1 MKNDMENDE
10 DGASALPR
18 SQDTGLPVHTE
29 SIHTSR
35 RHLLLRGMLKGSAVA
50 ASVVPI
56 KTLAQTTSV
65 TRDNQICTLSGVQ
78 SAAHSAVSRSIPTC
92 AGYPPAHFQTL
103 SNWPGYVA
111 ASTISGKEKDAFAEN
126 AVPTHFFETSKF
138 RDVFPGGSN
147 NRLLDILNSAPNSEE
162 AHYIAA
168 LLNAIR
174 PLSTYVFP
182 YTPAEVVGFYS
193 TNRSKA
199 FELWKKIDV

>member
-65 TRDNQICTLSGVQ
+65 TRNNQICTLSGVQ

-92 AGYPPAHFQTL
+92 AGYPPTHFQTL
-103 SNWPGYVA
+103 SNWPGYLG
-111 ASTISGKEKDAFAEN
+111 STL
-126 AVPTHFFETSKF
+126 TSNDPPKATNTVLSNTFDNTAKF
-138 RDVFPGGSN
+138 KKVFGGGSAEFS
-147 NRLLDILNSAPNSEE
+147 LLKILTNDPTSEE